1 MTNLERKK
9 KRKKETLVLD
19 VVREEEGDV
28 STRCTKKRKK
38 ETLVLDVHSLTAP
51 HSLTHPRITPL
62 DNLLTHLFSRLAA
75 EYEVHVEATQS
86 AEAQRAKQ

>member
-51 HSLTHPRITPL
+51 HTALHIPES
-62 DNLLTHLFSRLAA
+62 HL
-75 EYEVHVEATQS
+75 
-86 AEAQRAKQ
+86 